1 MSEHKIMDSCFMCGR
16 QFQMGP
22 HRYDGKFI
30 SGYQISVCWACYEGN
45 WDGWAPH
52 WEQILVAHLK
62 KNKLLIPERNAKGWL
77 PRD

>member
-1 MSEHKIMDSCFMCGR
+1 MAEHKTTFPCFMCGR

-22 HRYDGKFI
+22 HRYDGTFI
-30 SGYQISVCWACYEGN
+30 SRYQISVCRACYESN

-52 WEQILVAHLK
+52 WGEHIVAHLK
-62 KNKLLIPERNAKGWL
+62 KNKLPIPERNARGWL